1 MGDYTVLAEA
11 GESLVSILWEE
22 IQIDPQIN
30 SLIDNENRISLDS
43 PFDLQNNDSV
53 KLSIYLYRIT
63 ENASTKNQFPVQ
75 GNGTQLRKPPL
86 TLDLHYLVT
95 PLVGTVTDQQII
107 LGKVMQVFYDRA
119 ILQGT
124 DLTGSL
130 AASGEE
136 VRLILNPVALEETT
150 RTTEQIF
157 GVRCVR
163 LLTQHQVAF
172 DTKQFREQPPFVGL
186 LASLDG
192 LLGHGQSIRNLAS
205 AAQGFCNVALELN
218 VGQRR

>member
-11 GESLVSILWEE
+11 GESLVSVLWEE

-43 PFDLQNNDSV
+43 PFDLQDNDSV

-75 GNGTQLRKPPL
+75 GNGAQLRKPPL

-130 AASGEE
+130 AASGQE

-150 RTTEQIF
+150 RVWQAMEMSYRLSLVYL
-157 GVRCVR
+157 VR
-163 LLTQHQVAF
+163 VAML
-172 DTKQFREQPPFVGL
+172 DSRREQFIQPVVTRRDQF
-186 LASLDG
+186 S
-192 LLGHGQSIRNLAS
+192 
-205 AAQGFCNVALELN
+205 QGEM
-218 VGQRR
+218 